1 MDESAHFAGLDI
13 GGTTVKAALLN
24 GIGRQIGEGVE
35 LRSHGSDGYKAT
47 FKQLHLALETICS
60 NNSVELSTIAAVGI
74 DVPAPSSNGVIWGQA
89 NLNEDWVGTNIR
101 DEFSKEIHR
110 PCYMTNDGNA
120 AAYGEWILRPG
131 HDGPLLFVAPG
142 TGLGGGFVL
151 GKGQLYEGCNG
162 LAMELGAI
170 SVPFREEDGSLPECS
185 GKGPGSL
192 EAWVSLVALRRRLEL
207 ELSKDENKEH
217 PLAKSEISILEKA
230 FQLRDYCEKEDP
242 LARSIFEQQAHIL
255 GWAMGDQASE
265 LDPGLI
271 VIGGG
276 LAETNFRDWYLD
288 HVRAGFEERAPAFY
302 VNSPIP
308 PHGVTTRFDWAIG
321 GDYAA
326 AIGVAHKAMEI
337 T

>member
-1 MDESAHFAGLDI
+1 
-13 GGTTVKAALLN
+13 
-24 GIGRQIGEGVE
+24 
-35 LRSHGSDGYKAT
+35 
-47 FKQLHLALETICS
+47 
-60 NNSVELSTIAAVGI
+60 
-74 DVPAPSSNGVIWGQA
+74 
-89 NLNEDWVGTNIR
+89 
-101 DEFSKEIHR
+101 
-110 PCYMTNDGNA
+110 MTNDGNA

-170 SVPFREEDGSLPECS
+170 SVPFREEDGSLPKCA

-192 EAWVSLVALRRRLEL
+192 EAWVSLVALRRRLEI
-207 ELSKDENKEH
+207 ELAKEENHDH
-217 PLAKSEISILEKA
+217 PLAKQDIPIKEKA
-230 FQLRDYCEKEDP
+230 FQLRDFCEKEDP
-242 LARSIFEQQAHIL
+242 LARHIFKQQAHIL

-276 LAETNFRDWYLD
+276 LAETSFRDWYLD

-308 PHGVTTRFDWAIG
+308 PHGVTTRFDWAVG

-337 T
+337 A